1 MKKDILLGLATALAM
16 AGQSTVL
23 ATPTTIPDAAYW
35 PKPNTA
41 KKQSR
46 KAGKREH
53 KDRHKK
59 GRP

>member
-1 MKKDILLGLATALAM
+1 MKKSILLGLATALVMSTPSMAVSAPTAM
-16 AGQSTVL
+16 
-23 ATPTTIPDAAYW
+23 PDSAYW
-35 PKPNTA
+35 PKLNTA